1 MTAHDAGPTGSEA
14 LKNLVLGGI
23 ASFTIVDGT
32 KVAAADLGNNFF
44 LEAESLGA
52 PRAQSVAR
60 LLSEL
65 NEAVAGSFVEEEPAA
80 LLAANP
86 AFFEAFNIVIATQVP
101 LACALLPTLMLCG
114 LLSMLYCSSA
124 PSLSC
129 GAAP

>member
-32 KVAAADLGNNFF
+32 KVAAVDLGNNFF

-80 LLAANP
+80 LEDMERLITEFHDNSR
-86 AFFEAFNIVIATQVP
+86 
-101 LACALLPTLMLCG
+101 CG
-114 LLSMLYCSSA
+114 PRASAHDLERVMSSCSSQR
-124 PSLSC
+124 
-129 GAAP
+129 